1 MALKLESGV
10 LSVQQQ
16 LDPRRTLL
24 HQERDI
30 SQAKSNWLV
39 MCGGDNNDRLMTV
52 YTTVLADQC

>member
-1 MALKLESGV
+1 MALKLASGV

-24 HQERDI
+24 RQERDI

-39 MCGGDNNDRLMTV
+39 MCGDNNDRLMAV